1 MTPCLPGRTLREK
14 SKVYER
20 GVSEA
25 PRTHTGLLGFQAG
38 WKDLTIE
45 ARERTES
52 RGDDL

>member
-25 PRTHTGLLGFQAG
+25 PRTHTGTRTPYSVLSGFALQRFGFRVAG
-38 WKDLTIE
+38 
-45 ARERTES
+45 
-52 RGDDL
+52 